1 MKRSQQSA
9 GFTLVELLVVIAII
23 GVLIALLLPAVQQAR
38 EAARRMQC
46 TNNLKQVAL
55 ATHNFQDTYGYI
67 VFGGR
72 DGSLTDPI
80 DSCCS
85 SSTVEGWNWSF
96 HLTPFMEQQNIYE
109 LADYS
114 NPSGALNVVAASG
127 VPAYYCP
134 SRRAPKGYGS
144 GLYYRCD
151 YAGNA
156 GERTQGD
163 LRAPGSVGEH
173 GVIRNLATNKK
184 LTIEKIRDGSSNTIM
199 FAEKALNADSHGSE
213 GGDNERWNNA
223 GWDEDNIRYGSHRD
237 SSGNVVPL
245 TPISDDFA
253 PYADRSGTWNFHL
266 KPALGLGLYTKWHP
280 YFGASHTAGMN
291 AAFADGSV
299 RFIAFNIDG
308 EMFRRA
314 CHSDDGEVLQLD

>member
-1 MKRSQQSA
+1 MKCSKRSS

-46 TNNLKQVAL
+46 TNNLKQIAL
-55 ATHNFQDTYGYI
+55 ATHNFQDTYGFI

-80 DSCCS
+80 DSCCN

-96 HLTPFMEQQNIYE
+96 HLTPFMEQQNIYN
-109 LADYS
+109 LADY
-114 NPSGALNVVAASG
+114 NDPSGTLNTVAATG
-127 VPAYYCP
+127 VNSYYCP

-144 GLYYRCD
+144 AKYYRCD

-156 GERTQGD
+156 GQRVQGD
-163 LRAPGSVGEH
+163 IRAAGSVGEH

-184 LTIEKIRDGSSNTIM
+184 LTIEKIQDGSSNTIM
-199 FAEKALNADSHGSE
+199 FAEKALNEESHGSE

-223 GWDEDNIRYGSHRD
+223 GWDEDNIRFGSHKD
-237 SSGNVVPL
+237 SSGNIVAL
-245 TPISDDFA
+245 TPISDDDA
-253 PYADRSGTWNFHL
+253 PYADRSGTWAFHR
-266 KPALGLGLYTKWHP
+266 KPALGLGLYTQWHP

-299 RFIAFNIDG
+299 RFVAFNIDG
-308 EMFRRA
+308 NTFRRA
-314 CHSDDGEVLQLD
+314 TLADDGEVITWD